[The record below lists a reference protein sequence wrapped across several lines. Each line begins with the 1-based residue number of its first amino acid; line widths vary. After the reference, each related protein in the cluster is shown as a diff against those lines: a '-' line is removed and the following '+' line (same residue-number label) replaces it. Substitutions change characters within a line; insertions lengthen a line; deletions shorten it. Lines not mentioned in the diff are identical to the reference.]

1 MQKVIIFLL
10 FPTLM
15 LLFSA
20 CRKELE
26 EPVPDGEQGWT
37 TVHLRAT
44 VSGDLKTKATLD
56 DDDRHYLFE
65 RDDLLY
71 VVNKNSGRELY
82 GFLYL
87 ISGAGATTAVFEG
100 DLMYFNPSTSEPEEP
115 DSGFAISATL
125 VSAAQ
130 RAAGVF
136 TTVTGNDGKLTSMEP
151 AYGNA
156 VAGTFKEAVQ
166 LYSHFTGDATFG
178 NPSFSLSQQSAFVIF
193 QFSFDNDLGSGDL
206 SFTMN
211 NGGSAVRTMTV
222 TPDVYKR
229 AGFVAAFPNGTAL
242 SSANV
247 TVTGGGLGGG
257 TGVQRDLRNATL
269 QSNKYYNVNQCY
281 VDLTYFTIQAG
292 AAATDITFNYK
303 TSHGVQYSTD
313 GSTWTAVGNDPVPV
327 AAGSSIKVRG
337 TGSKY
342 KDSGTLFTSTAD
354 CDIYGDIMSL
364 FYTDNTYSTKKTALA
379 ANALQGAFMGL
390 TNIDIPPGRPL
401 LLSAT
406 TLSNNCYQQMFS
418 GCTGL
423 TYAPEFR
430 NENGQSASTIPN
442 YACQEMFLGCT
453 SLTEAPE
460 LPATSVGQNGY
471 IRMFKNC
478 SALETPPI
486 SLAQNITG
494 ASACEEMFRDC
505 VSLRYAPELPAMS
518 IPNRG
523 YYAMFSGCTSLIA
536 APELPATQI
545 GERAYNRMFG
555 SDTDAGNGCSSM
567 VTGPS
572 TLPATG
578 MKIWCYSRMFTG
590 CTSLEN
596 APEIMA
602 TGTLAEGCFN
612 EMFKSCSRLRSAQT
626 DFYFSTVGN
635 NSCKQMFMSCLALN
649 NAPNMPNVTGTIGT
663 NGCQDMYNNC
673 GEMATAPGAL
683 NASTVGENGYYQMF
697 YNCLKI
703 KDAPSISA
711 TNVGNNGCY
720 RMFYGCTRLQ
730 TPPVELPATTLASQ
744 AYREMFYG
752 CKALKS
758 APTFPTED
766 ATFGGDNVCY
776 QMFYTCITIPELTGQ
791 LFGAGTILK
800 SSCFNQM
807 FYGCSSL
814 KTVPEDFLPATSLAS
829 NCFNSM
835 FYGTAIVRAP
845 NLPATTLAS
854 NCYQNMFR
862 DCTYLNTVPQNCLPA
877 TTLASSCYQE
887 MFRGCTSLTTA
898 PDLPATTLA
907 SSCYQGMFY
916 STKLTQSPS
925 LPATTLADN
934 CYKEMFRGC
943 TSLTTA
949 PVLPA
954 TTLTSSCYQGMFYG
968 SGLTQAPSLPAE
980 TLANNCYREMFQ
992 SCASLTTAPVLPAT
1006 TLATSC
1012 YQGMFY
1018 STGLTQAPSLPAE
1031 TLAANCYQYM
1041 FRGCTSLTT
1050 APNLPATT
1058 LAANCYQEMFRGCSS
1073 LTTAPDLPATTLAS
1087 SCYQGMFYSSKL
1099 TQSPLLPAE
1108 TLEANCYKEMFRDCK
1123 SLNQI
1128 TCLATTISATDCLK
1142 DWVNAVAAAGTFVKA
1157 ASATSWPTGVSGI
1170 PSGWTVGDYTPP
1182 TP

>member
-1 MQKVIIFLL
+1 
-10 FPTLM
+10 M

-56 DDDRHYLFE
+56 DDERHYLFE

-115 DSGFAISATL
+115 DSDFALSATL
-125 VSAAQ
+125 VSGAQ
-130 RAAGVF
+130 RSSGFF
-136 TTVTGNDGKLTSMEP
+136 TTVSGNDGKIATGP
-151 AYGNA
+151 IYGNA
-156 VAGTFKEAVQ
+156 VAASFKEAVQ
-166 LYSHFTGDATFG
+166 KYSYFTDFTGNATYG

-193 QFSFDNDLGSGDL
+193 QFSFDDDLGSGDL

-222 TPDVYKR
+222 TPDAYKR

-471 IRMFKNC
+471 FRMFKNC

-673 GEMATAPGAL
+673 GEMATAPSAL
-683 NASTVGENGYYQMF
+683 NASTVGVNGYYQMF

-703 KDAPSISA
+703 KAAPNISA
-711 TNVGNNGCY
+711 TSVGKDGCNK
-720 RMFYGCTRLQ
+720 MFFGCVRLQ
-730 TPPVELPATTLASQ
+730 TPPSTLPATELGEQ
-744 AYREMFYG
+744 AYYQMFYG

-758 APTFPTED
+758 APTFPTGNANFD
-766 ATFGGDNVCY
+766 GNNVCY
-776 QMFYTCITIPELTGQ
+776 QMFYTCITISELTGT
-791 LFGAGTILK
+791 LFGAGTELT

-814 KTVPEDFLPATSLAS
+814 KTVPEDFLPTTSPTS
-829 NCFNSM
+829 SCFNSM

-845 NLPATTLAS
+845 NLPATTTVAS

-862 DCTYLNTVPQNCLPA
+862 DCIYLNTVPQDYLPA

-898 PDLPATTLA
+898 PNLPATTLA
-907 SSCYQGMFY
+907 
-916 STKLTQSPS
+916 
-925 LPATTLADN
+925 N
-934 CYKEMFRGC
+934 N
-943 TSLTTA
+943 
-949 PVLPA
+949 
-954 TTLTSSCYQGMFYG
+954 CYQGMFYG
-968 SGLTQAPSLPAE
+968 SGLTQAPSLPAT
-980 TLANNCYREMFQ
+980 TLADNCYREMFQ

-1006 TLATSC
+1006 TLASSC

-1050 APNLPATT
+1050 APELPATT

-1073 LTTAPDLPATTLAS
+1073 LTTPPAELPATTLADN
-1087 SCYQGMFYSSKL
+1087 CYQGMFYSSKI
-1099 TQSPLLPAE
+1099 TQSPSLPAE
-1108 TLEANCYKEMFRDCK
+1108 TLVANCYKEMFRDCK
-1123 SLNQI
+1123 SLVQI
-1128 TCLATTISATDCLK
+1128 TCLATNISATDCLK
-1142 DWVNAVAAAGTFVKA
+1142 DWVNTVAAAGTFVKA
-1157 ASATSWPTGVSGI
+1157 ASATWPSGVSGI
-1170 PSGWTVGDYTPP
+1170 PSGWTVTTP
-1182 TP
+1182 